1 MVDDIEQNIELLTI
15 MLSQAGHQVRKANNG
30 FEAIEIFN
38 QHRFDIILMDI
49 HMPKCDGISAT
60 ASIRSLEQ
68 QKQLEQTPII
78 ALTASVLQQDKLTA
92 KQAGMNGFAT
102 KPVDIN
108 QLNYEI
114 ARVLGLAISQLETAD
129 PIDSKLRIDLA
140 KGEKMWG
147 STEKHLKE
155 VALFL
160 TQHQN
165 SMQTLATNKLN
176 YKHHAQILHN
186 LKGLAGNLALNNL
199 SDLVAQ
205 AEKQRDTTSYAQC
218 ILKCHQ
224 EWQQL
229 ADELSHLRIA
239 PQENK
244 LQKVTVSNT
253 EFIHQLTLLLSQAK
267 RAELDDTLLSYIE
280 RITPEQHKNAILS
293 ICEQFNEFEFDNA
306 KIELNALLT
315 TLNN

>member
-1 MVDDIEQNIELLTI
+1 M
-15 MLSQAGHQVRKANNG
+15 
-30 FEAIEIFN
+30 
-38 QHRFDIILMDI
+38 
-49 HMPKCDGISAT
+49 
-60 ASIRSLEQ
+60 
-68 QKQLEQTPII
+68 
-78 ALTASVLQQDKLTA
+78 LQQDKLTA
-92 KQAGMNGFAT
+92 KQAGMNGFTT

-147 STEKHLKE
+147 SKEKHLKE

-160 TQHQN
+160 AQHQN

-176 YKHHAQILHN
+176 DKHHAQILHN

-205 AEKQRDTTSYAQC
+205 AEKQRDIASYAQC
-218 ILKCHQ
+218 ILQCQQ

-229 ADELSHLRIA
+229 ADELSHLHFA
-239 PQENK
+239 PKENK
-244 LQKVTVSNT
+244 LQKVTVSNA

-280 RITPEQHKNAILS
+280 KITPEQHKNAILN